1 MKRHPFDAVSFVFG
15 LVFAALAAVYLAAP
29 QLDWDVA
36 GPWLLPGALIA
47 LGVAAIA
54 GAVGGL
60 RSGRERQT
68 LTASTS
74 EPEEAEL
81 SGASDA
87 R

>member
-60 RSGRERQT
+60 RSGRQQPA
-68 LTASTS
+68 LAASAP
-74 EPEEAEL
+74 EPEEAEI
-81 SGASDA
+81 SDASDE

>member
-60 RSGRERQT
+60 RSGRERPAQT
-68 LTASTS
+68 EADP
-74 EPEEAEL
+74 EPEEAEI
-81 SGASDA
+81 SERSDA